1 MSIGAVFRGFLVDIG
16 VSIAAPIVLEILSA
30 LGGGYRGVS
39 SRDAYLIF
47 TLVLGFIATVVGGYV
62 AGSRAGFR
70 ETLHGAGVGALGL
83 ILGVA
88 FFVYVPAAFPQWFVV
103 ASFLLNVP
111 SGAVG
116 GYLAWALRPS

>member
-1 MSIGAVFRGFLVDIG
+1 M
-16 VSIAAPIVLEILSA
+16 
-30 LGGGYRGVS
+30 
-39 SRDAYLIF
+39 F
-47 TLVLGFIATVVGGYV
+47 TLVLGLIATVVGGYV

-88 FFVYVPAAFPQWFVV
+88 FLVYVPAAFSRWFVV

-111 SGAVG
+111 PGAVG
-116 GYLAWALRPS
+116 GYLAWVLRPG